1 MDEPDYLYLPKEWRL
16 DPREHQILSRLYEA
30 KNGIRRRA
38 ELFILVYGN
47 ESEVSE
53 LAFNSYISRLRTK
66 LRPYGVVVETLRG
79 HGFRLPPNSIAIIKQ
94 ASAKALKR
102 PVSDA
107 EAYSWHRKT

>member
-66 LRPYGVVVETLRG
+66 LRPYGVVIETLRG

-94 ASAKALKR
+94 ASVEALMR